1 MKADG
6 TPFTPPPEAEGF
18 AERHRRQNAR
28 FDFASRPKIA
38 RHDFRKRSRDTA
50 LRMTTELNILNTRMD
65 SSVTAGRTW
74 ARTAR
79 PTVTSE

>member
-18 AERHRRQNAR
+18 